1 MDKIL
6 ELTKDLAHEI
16 QMDERFIRTQMA
28 QAAADED
35 QELQAMIGEFNLKR
49 MALGNETAKD
59 DKDKNPEKLR
69 ELDEELRA
77 IYAKVME
84 NENMKAYNDA
94 KTGLDQLM
102 NGVSR
107 ILTLAAQGMD
117 PEMAGEESSCTGNCA
132 SCGGGCH

>member
-35 QELQAMIGEFNLKR
+35 KELQALIGDFNLKR
-49 MALGNETAKD
+49 MALGNETSKD

-77 IYAKVME
+77 VYAKIME
-84 NENMKAYNDA
+84 NENMKQYNDA
-94 KTGLDQLM
+94 KSSLDQLM

-117 PEMAGEESSCTGNCA
+117 PETAGEESSCSGNCS
-132 SCGGGCH
+132 SCGGCH

>member
-6 ELTKDLAHEI
+6 ELAKDLAHEI

-28 QAAADED
+28 QTAADED
-35 QELQAMIGEFNLKR
+35 KELQCLIGDFNLKR

-59 DKDKNPEKLR
+59 EKDRDADKLR
-69 ELDEELRA
+69 ELDSELREL
-77 IYAKVME
+77 YAKVME
-84 NENMKAYNDA
+84 NENMQRYNTA
-94 KTGLDQLM
+94 KTELDQMM

-117 PEMAGEESSCTGNCA
+117 PDAEDEGASCTGNCS
-132 SCGGGCH
+132 SCGGCH

>member
-16 QMDERFIRTQMA
+16 QRDERFIRTQMA

-35 QELQAMIGEFNLKR
+35 KELQTLIGEFNLKR

-59 DKDKNPEKLR
+59 EKEKDTAKLKQ
-69 ELDEELRA
+69 LDEELRTV
-77 IYAKVME
+77 YAQIME
-84 NENMKAYNDA
+84 NENMKNYNIA
-94 KTGLDQLM
+94 KNGLDQLM

-107 ILTLAAQGMD
+107 ILTMAAQGMD
-117 PEMAGEESSCTGNCA
+117 PETAGEESACGGNCS
-132 SCGGGCH
+132 SCGGCH